1 MFEAALPGIPRL
13 ITALS
18 QWLGITVMILL
29 LEKRKSKII
38 SLVEI
43 LLSEIVILTLNFVI
57 VSWLQRTT
65 IEWIIDMVISV
76 LVMILCIWVICEI
89 DFCSAI
95 GYGMIGFVTG
105 EFAASAEWMLSCWLI
120 GGATLWNGW
129 AFFIL
134 VSSFLL
140 AYGIFYYL
148 ERKISEHFADMEKKQ
163 TLVFVLIAL
172 LAMIVGNLGF
182 YRVDYRTTVEID
194 ASMILAII
202 RTLVDFGAIA
212 VILFLQRS
220 WQEES
225 VKKELTAINHMLN
238 LQYKQ
243 YLHYKMNTEYIS
255 RQCHDLKHQIA
266 ALRSACSSEERE
278 TYLKELEAAVQQ
290 YDSQKVTGNAVLDS
304 ILTQKQMQCAQKN
317 IQFICNADGRLL
329 KNLAVRDISNIFG
342 NIIDNAME
350 CVAKYEDEDDR
361 IIQGSVYQKNKF
373 LIIRFENCCYEQLKF
388 EKGVPVTTKEDKNRH
403 GYGVTSII
411 YTVKKYNGHVQIQCE
426 DNWFVIK
433 VLIPIM

>member
-1 MFEAALPGIPRL
+1 MFEMALPGIPRL

-18 QWLGITVMILL
+18 QWLGITMMFLL
-29 LEKRKSKII
+29 LEKRKSKTVSLFGTLI
-38 SLVEI
+38 SGW
-43 LLSEIVILTLNFVI
+43 VILVLNFII
-57 VSWLQRTT
+57 VTWLQRTT
-65 IEWIIDMVISV
+65 IEWIIDMAISV
-76 LVMILCIWVICEI
+76 FVMILCIWANCEVN
-89 DFCSAI
+89 FCSAI
-95 GYGMIGFVTG
+95 GYGMIGFVAG
-105 EFAASAEWMLSCWLI
+105 EFAASAEWLLSCWLI
-120 GGATLWNGW
+120 GGITLWNGW
-129 AFFIL
+129 AIFIL
-134 VSSFLL
+134 IGSFFLM
-140 AYGIFYYL
+140 YGTFYYL
-148 ERKISEHFADMEKKQ
+148 ERKISEHFVCMEKKQ

-172 LAMIVGNLGF
+172 LAMVVGNLGF
-182 YRVDYRTTVEID
+182 YRVNYRTTVEID
-194 ASMILAII
+194 AGMILAII

-220 WQEES
+220 WQEEN

-243 YLHYKMNTEYIS
+243 YLDYKMNTEYIS
-255 RQCHDLKHQIA
+255 RQCHDLKHQIT

-278 TYLKELEAAVQQ
+278 VYLKDLEASVQQ

-361 IIQGSVYQKNKF
+361 IIQGAVYQKNQF

-388 EKGVPVTTKEDKNRH
+388 EKGIPVTTKEDRTRH

-433 VLIPIM
+433 ILIPIM

>member
-1 MFEAALPGIPRL
+1 MFEMASPGIPRL

-29 LEKRKSKII
+29 LEKRRSRILSVLSII
-38 SLVEI
+38 
-43 LLSEIVILTLNFVI
+43 LSGFMIIIMNYVI
-57 VSWLQRTT
+57 VTWLHRNT
-65 IEWIIDMVISV
+65 IDWSVEMVISV
-76 LVMILCIWVICEI
+76 VVMIFCIWAICEV

-95 GYGMIGFVTG
+95 GYGMIGFVAG
-105 EFAASAEWMLSCWLI
+105 EFAASAEWLLSCWLI
-120 GGATLWNGW
+120 GGITLQNGW
-129 AFFIL
+129 AIFIL
-134 VSSFLL
+134 IGSFGIM
-140 AYGIFYYL
+140 YGIFYHL
-148 ERKISEHFADMEKKQ
+148 ERKISEHFVCLEKKQ
-163 TLVFVLIAL
+163 ILVFVLVAL

-182 YRVDYRTTVEID
+182 YRLDYETAVEID
-194 ASMILAII
+194 AGMILAII

-243 YLHYKMNTEYIS
+243 YLDYKMNTEYIS

-361 IIQGSVYQKNKF
+361 IIQGSVYQKNQF

-388 EKGVPVTTKEDKNRH
+388 EKGIPATTKEDKTRH

-411 YTVKKYNGHVQIQCE
+411 YTVKKYNGHVQIKCE
-426 DNWFVIK
+426 EGWFVIK
-433 VLIPIM
+433 ILIPIM

>member
-148 ERKISEHFADMEKKQ
+148 ERKISERFADMEKKQ

-194 ASMILAII
+194 ASMMCRLKNGEQGAKEE
-202 RTLVDFGAIA
+202 LVLHNMRLVAHVA
-212 VILFLQRS
+212 
-220 WQEES
+220 
-225 VKKELTAINHMLN
+225 KK
-238 LQYKQ
+238 YV
-243 YLHYKMNTEYIS
+243 
-255 RQCHDLKHQIA
+255 
-266 ALRSACSSEERE
+266 SSEEEQEDLISIGTIGLMKAVDSFRPEYGNKFATYAIRCVDNELLMHLRSKKKQRKEVSMFEPIGTDKEGNQIQLVDVLEFHDKNVADEVTKRE
-278 TYLKELEAAVQQ
+278 QMKKICTFMNDVLSEREAFIIRRR
-290 YDSQKVTGNAVLDS
+290 YGIGGNQE
-304 ILTQKQMQCAQKN
+304 LTQREIARALGISRSYVSRIEKRALEK
-317 IQFICNADGRLL
+317 L
-329 KNLAVRDISNIFG
+329 KKVIS
-342 NIIDNAME
+342 E
-350 CVAKYEDEDDR
+350 
-361 IIQGSVYQKNKF
+361 
-373 LIIRFENCCYEQLKF
+373 
-388 EKGVPVTTKEDKNRH
+388 
-403 GYGVTSII
+403 
-411 YTVKKYNGHVQIQCE
+411 
-426 DNWFVIK
+426 
-433 VLIPIM
+433 

>member
-1 MFEAALPGIPRL
+1 MFKAGLPGLPRL
-13 ITALS
+13 ITALA

-29 LEKRKSKII
+29 LEKRKSKIYSI
-38 SLVEI
+38 LGT
-43 LLSEIVILTLNFVI
+43 LLSGIMILVLNFVI
-57 VSWLQRTT
+57 VTWLQRNTV
-65 IEWIIDMVISV
+65 EWIVDMVISV
-76 LVMILCIWVICEI
+76 CFMILCIWVICEV
-89 DFCSAI
+89 DFFSAV
-95 GYGMIGFVTG
+95 GYGMVGFVAG
-105 EFAASAEWMLSCWLI
+105 ELAASAEWLLSYWLI
-120 GGATLWNGW
+120 GGDTLLNVE
-129 AFFIL
+129 AMVIL
-134 VSSFLL
+134 IVSFGGM
-140 AYGIFYYL
+140 YGLFYYL
-148 ERKISEHFADMEKKQ
+148 ERRISEYFTRMERRQ
-163 TLVFVLIAL
+163 TMIFVLVAL

-182 YRVDYRTTVEID
+182 YRVNYRTTVEID
-194 ASMILAII
+194 AGMILAVV

-220 WQEES
+220 WQEEN

-243 YLHYKMNTEYIS
+243 YLDFKMNTEYIS

-266 ALRSACSSEERE
+266 ALRNACFPEERE
-278 TYLKELEAAVQQ
+278 SYLKELEAAVQQ

-329 KNLAVRDISNIFG
+329 ENVAVRDISNIFG

-350 CVAKYEDEDDR
+350 CVAKYENEEDR
-361 IIQGSVYQKNKF
+361 IIQGAVYQKNQF

-388 EKGVPVTTKEDKNRH
+388 EKGIPVTTKEDKTRH

-411 YTVKKYNGHVQIQCE
+411 YTVKKYNGHVQIKCE

>member
-1 MFEAALPGIPRL
+1 MFKAGLPGLPRL
-13 ITALS
+13 ITALA

-29 LEKRKSKII
+29 LEKRKSKIYSI
-38 SLVEI
+38 LGT
-43 LLSEIVILTLNFVI
+43 LLSGIMILVLNFVI
-57 VSWLQRTT
+57 VTWLQRNTV
-65 IEWIIDMVISV
+65 EWIVDMVISV
-76 LVMILCIWVICEI
+76 CFMILCIWVICEV
-89 DFCSAI
+89 DFFSAV
-95 GYGMIGFVTG
+95 GYGMVGFVAG
-105 EFAASAEWMLSCWLI
+105 ELAASAEWLLSYWLI
-120 GGATLWNGW
+120 GGDTLLNVE
-129 AFFIL
+129 AMVIL
-134 VSSFLL
+134 IISFGGM
-140 AYGIFYYL
+140 YGLFYYL
-148 ERKISEHFADMEKKQ
+148 EQRISEHFTRMERRQ
-163 TLVFVLIAL
+163 TLIFVLVAL

-182 YRVDYRTTVEID
+182 YRVNYRTTVEID
-194 ASMILAII
+194 AGMILAVV

-220 WQEES
+220 WQEEN

-238 LQYKQ
+238 LQYRQ
-243 YLHYKMNTEYIS
+243 YLDFKMNTEYIS

-266 ALRSACSSEERE
+266 ALRNACSPEERE
-278 TYLKELEAAVQQ
+278 SYLKELEAAVQQ

-329 KNLAVRDISNIFG
+329 QNLAVRDISNIFC

-350 CVAKYEDEDDR
+350 CVAKYEEEEDR
-361 IIQGSVYQKNKF
+361 IIQGAVYQKNQF

-388 EKGVPVTTKEDKNRH
+388 KKGIPVTTKEDKTRH

-411 YTVKKYNGHVQIQCE
+411 YTVKKYNGHVQIKCE

>member
-1 MFEAALPGIPRL
+1 MFKAGLPGLPRL
-13 ITALS
+13 ITALA

-29 LEKRKSKII
+29 LEKRKSKIYSI
-38 SLVEI
+38 LGT
-43 LLSEIVILTLNFVI
+43 LLSGIMILVLNFVI
-57 VSWLQRTT
+57 VTWLQRNTV
-65 IEWIIDMVISV
+65 EWIVDMVISV
-76 LVMILCIWVICEI
+76 CFMI
-89 DFCSAI
+89 S
-95 GYGMIGFVTG
+95 Y
-105 EFAASAEWMLSCWLI
+105 WLI
-120 GGATLWNGW
+120 GGDTLLNVE
-129 AFFIL
+129 AMVIL
-134 VSSFLL
+134 IISFGGM
-140 AYGIFYYL
+140 YGLFYYL
-148 ERKISEHFADMEKKQ
+148 EQRISEHFTRMERRQ
-163 TLVFVLIAL
+163 TLIFVLVAL

-182 YRVDYRTTVEID
+182 YRVNYRTTVEID
-194 ASMILAII
+194 AGMILAVV

-220 WQEES
+220 WQEEN

-238 LQYKQ
+238 LQYRQ
-243 YLHYKMNTEYIS
+243 YLDFKMNTEYIS

-266 ALRSACSSEERE
+266 ALRNACSPEERE
-278 TYLKELEAAVQQ
+278 SYLKELEAAVQQ

-329 KNLAVRDISNIFG
+329 QNLAVRDISNIFG

-350 CVAKYEDEDDR
+350 CVAKYEEEEDR
-361 IIQGSVYQKNKF
+361 IIQGAVYQKNQF

-388 EKGVPVTTKEDKNRH
+388 KKGIPVTTKEDKTRH

-411 YTVKKYNGHVQIQCE
+411 YTVKKYNGHVQIKCE

>member
-1 MFEAALPGIPRL
+1 MFEAGLPGLPRL

-18 QWLGITVMILL
+18 QWFGITVMILL
-29 LEKRKSKII
+29 LEKRKSRIV
-38 SLVEI
+38 SLVGI
-43 LLSEIVILTLNFVI
+43 LLSGIMIVTLNFII
-57 VSWLQRTT
+57 VTWLQKNT
-65 IEWIIDMVISV
+65 IEWIVDMVISV
-76 LVMILCIWVICEI
+76 FLMILCIWMICDV

-95 GYGMIGFVTG
+95 GYGMIGFVAG
-105 EFAASAEWMLSCWLI
+105 ELAASTEWLLSCWLI
-120 GGATLWNGW
+120 GGSSLLNCAAVL
-129 AFFIL
+129 IL
-134 VSSFLL
+134 VVSFGIM
-140 AYGIFYYL
+140 YGLFYYL
-148 ERKISEHFADMEKKQ
+148 ERKISERFGAMEKKQ
-163 TLVFVLIAL
+163 TLIFVLVAL
-172 LAMIVGNLGF
+172 LEMVVGNLGF
-182 YRVDYRTTVEID
+182 YRVNYRTAVEID
-194 ASMILAII
+194 AGMILSII

-220 WQEES
+220 WQEEC

-243 YLHYKMNTEYIS
+243 YLDYKMNTEYIS

-266 ALRSACSSEERE
+266 ALRNACSQEERE

-350 CVAKYEDEDDR
+350 CVAKYEDEEDR
-361 IIQGSVYQKNKF
+361 IIQGAVYQKNQF

-388 EKGVPVTTKEDKNRH
+388 EKGLPQTTKEDKTRH

-411 YTVKKYNGHVQIQCE
+411 YTVKKYNGHVQIKCE